1 MTKLHLDEPLGLAV
15 HSLPS
20 PQDTAAEPSSVRG
33 RWKLLAIMVLCSL
46 PVVASYLAYFVVR
59 PQGKAGYGELISPV
73 RPIAQQTGLAL
84 DGEAQA
90 LAPLKGQ
97 WLLVSVGPGSCAQ
110 DCQQRLF
117 LQRQLR
123 ETLGKGKERV
133 DWVWLVSDVAPV
145 DTSMRKPLGDAV
157 VLRVDPSVVQDWLG
171 VDAASAVNYLFVV
184 DPMGNTMMRLP
195 SQFDGAGAAKARR
208 DLERLLR
215 ASVSWDTPGR

>member
-1 MTKLHLDEPLGLAV
+1 M
-15 HSLPS
+15 
-20 PQDTAAEPSSVRG
+20 
-33 RWKLLAIMVLCSL
+33 
-46 PVVASYLAYFVVR
+46 
-59 PQGKAGYGELISPV
+59 
-73 RPIAQQTGLAL
+73 
-84 DGEAQA
+84 
-90 LAPLKGQ
+90 
-97 WLLVSVGPGSCAQ
+97 
-110 DCQQRLF
+110 
-117 LQRQLR
+117 
-123 ETLGKGKERV
+123 

-184 DPMGNTMMRLP
+184 DPMGNTMMRFP

>member
-15 HSLPS
+15 HSLPN
-20 PQDTAAEPSSVRG
+20 PQDTTMSGTNVRG

-59 PQGKAGYGELISPV
+59 PAGQAGFGELIAPV
-73 RPIAQQTGLAL
+73 RPVGGQTGVAL
-84 DGEAQA
+84 DGKK
-90 LAPLKGQ
+90 LPLSSLKGQ
-97 WLLVSVGPGSCAQ
+97 WLLLSVGAGSCDP

-133 DWVWLVSDVAPV
+133 DWVWLVTDTTPLAP
-145 DTSMRKPLGDAV
+145 SMTQPLGDAV
-157 VLRVDPSVVQDWLG
+157 VLRVNSDAVQEWLG
-171 VDAASAVNYLFVV
+171 VTADSASQYLFVV
-184 DPMGNTMMRLP
+184 DPLGNAMMRFP
-195 SQFDGAGAAKARR
+195 SRFDGAGATKARR